1 MLLTNLGTLR
11 VKDAKMALE
20 MSLKNQMF
28 LKNLGTLRVKDVKI
42 SLEMSLKNQMIHSSK
57 LRVKDAKIGFLK
69 IKNRLMAV
77 NLL

>member
-1 MLLTNLGTLR
+1 
-11 VKDAKMALE
+11 
-20 MSLKNQMF
+20 MF